1 MCAFIHRVGGGAFL
15 NFEASKR
22 DWVREAIMDEERMQ
36 EVASGQAWRRGR
48 WLASDAE
55 PVVLQS
61 AAHPQG
67 HAAMLVGVRD
77 GERIVVLVAQALA
90 AEHAY
95 RVTGWTAAAG
105 HRDAMGE
112 MDAVGTWFELESCM
126 PGRRAGEQRLG
137 HYVGVLRRVGRKAEG
152 GRGRS

>member
-1 MCAFIHRVGGGAFL
+1 
-15 NFEASKR
+15 
-22 DWVREAIMDEERMQ
+22 MDEERMQ
-36 EVASGQAWRRGR
+36 AMGSGQAWRRGR

-90 AEHAY
+90 VEQAY
-95 RVTGWTAAAG
+95 RVTGWTGAG
-105 HRDAMGE
+105 HRGGMGE
-112 MDAVGTWFELESCM
+112 MDEAGSWFELESCM

-137 HYVGVLRRVGRKAEG
+137 HYVGVLRRVGAQG
-152 GRGRS
+152 